1 MKNPITVEI
10 TVNAPPAKVWEY
22 WNSVE
27 HIPGW
32 AFAAPD
38 WGAKPVSNEVRVGG
52 AFKTHMFAKDDS
64 AAFDFE
70 GTYTAVQEH
79 ELLEFKMS
87 DGRQVQV
94 EFTQTPEGVR
104 IVETFEAEDQ
114 NPHDMQRSGWQAFL
128 DNFKK
133 YTEAN

>member
-1 MKNPITVEI
+1 MKNPITVET
-10 TVNAPPAKVWEY
+10 TVNASPAKVWEY

-32 AFAAPD
+32 AFATPD
-38 WGAKPVSNEVRVGG
+38 WGAQAINNDLTVEGN
-52 AFKTHMFAKDDS
+52 FKTHMFAKDKS

-70 GTYTAVQEH
+70 GTYTVVQEPT
-79 ELLEFKMS
+79 LLEFKMS
-87 DGRQVQV
+87 DGRQVQIQFS
-94 EFTQTPEGVR
+94 ETPEGVH
-104 IVETFEAEDQ
+104 ILETFEAEDQ